1 MAEEGRR
8 VRLRIVSRMTD
19 PEGEVHETK
28 NARTG
33 LLTQTLQGVTLDYDD
48 VQDGE
53 RAHITLTARDGQA
66 SMRRRGMTRAELS
79 FAPGEKSAGKYE
91 TLYGE
96 IPVAVHTRRVAL
108 AREEGGG
115 ELALDYDVYIAG
127 ERTSTA
133 ALTVTWRL

>member
-8 VRLRIVSRMTD
+8 VRLRVISRMTD
-19 PEGEVHETK
+19 PEGGVFEQK

-33 LLTQTLQGVTLDYDD
+33 SLVETPRGVTLDYDD

-53 RAHITLTARDGQA
+53 RAHITLEVQGARA
-66 SMRRRGMTRAELS
+66 TMRRRGMTRAELS
-79 FAPGEKSAGKYE
+79 FAPGERSAGRYE

-96 IPVAVHTRRVAL
+96 IPVAVFTRGVAL
-108 AREEGGG
+108 SRQEGGG

-127 ERTSTA
+127 ERTSSA

>member
-19 PEGEVHETK
+19 PDGETHEMK

-33 LLTQTLQGVTLDYDD
+33 LLTQTPQGVTLDYDD
-48 VQDGE
+48 VQEGE
-53 RAHITLTARDGQA
+53 RAHITLSAQEGRAR
-66 SMRRRGMTRAELS
+66 MKRRGMTRAELLFS
-79 FAPGEKSAGKYE
+79 PGERCASRYE

-96 IPVAVHTRRVAL
+96 IPVTVDTRRVTL
-108 AREEGGG
+108 TRTENGG

-127 ERTSTA
+127 ERTSA
-133 ALTVTWRL
+133 AEMTVTWRL

>member
-8 VRLRIVSRMTD
+8 VRMRIVSRMTD
-19 PEGEVHETK
+19 PEGDVHEQK
-28 NARTG
+28 NARAG
-33 LLTQTLQGVTLDYDD
+33 LLIQTPQGVTLDYDD
-48 VQDGE
+48 LQDGE
-53 RAHITLTARDGQA
+53 RAHITLTAQDGRAQ
-66 SMRRRGMTRAELS
+66 MRRRGMTRAELS
-79 FAPGEKSAGKYE
+79 FVPGERSAGRYE

-96 IPVAVHTRRVAL
+96 IPVAVDTRRVSL
-108 AREEGGG
+108 TQTPSGG

>member
-8 VRLRIVSRMTD
+8 VRLRVVSRMTD
-19 PEGEVHETK
+19 PEGEVFEQK

-33 LLTQTLQGVTLDYDD
+33 SIVETPQGVTLDYDD

-53 RAHITLTARDGQA
+53 RAHITLAARA
-66 SMRRRGMTRAELS
+66 AKATMRRRGMTRAELS
-79 FAPGEKSAGKYE
+79 FVPGERSAGRYE

-96 IPVAVHTRRVAL
+96 IPVAIFTRSVAL
-108 AREEGGG
+108 SRQESGG
-115 ELALDYDVYIAG
+115 ELTLDYDVYIAG
-127 ERTSTA
+127 ERTSSA